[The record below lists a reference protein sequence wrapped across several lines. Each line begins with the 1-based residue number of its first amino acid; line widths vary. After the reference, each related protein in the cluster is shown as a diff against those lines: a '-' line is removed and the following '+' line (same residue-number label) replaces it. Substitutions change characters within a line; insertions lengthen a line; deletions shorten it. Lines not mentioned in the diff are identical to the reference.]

1 MAVTFQDYYETM
13 GVARTATAEEIKRA
27 FRKLARIHHPD
38 VAKDKVAG
46 EAKFKEVNEAYE
58 VLSDPEKRRQYD
70 ELGANWQ
77 HGGHD
82 EPAPGS
88 SRNGRTHAPGSET
101 DFEFGGTGFSDF
113 FESFFAGGRDGFGSN
128 RQSAGRTRADE
139 EMFAQP
145 GQDIEAD
152 LLVTLEEALRGSERK
167 VTLRRPGQNGH
178 SEHTDTHQA
187 RIPAGVR
194 EGQRIR
200 LAGQGGKGLGAGAA
214 GDLYLRVRL
223 ARHPDFSVQGA
234 DLHYELNLAPWEAVL
249 GVRAKVA
256 TLDGATFL
264 QVPPATAAGR
274 QLRLRGLG
282 LPREDRTRGDL
293 YATVRIQ
300 SPTAVS
306 EEERTLWE
314 KLAEI
319 ATFRPRSEA

>member
-1 MAVTFQDYYETM
+1 M
-13 GVARTATAEEIKRA
+13 
-27 FRKLARIHHPD
+27 
-38 VAKDKVAG
+38 
-46 EAKFKEVNEAYE
+46 
-58 VLSDPEKRRQYD
+58 
-70 ELGANWQ
+70 
-77 HGGHD
+77 
-82 EPAPGS
+82 
-88 SRNGRTHAPGSET
+88 
-101 DFEFGGTGFSDF
+101 
-113 FESFFAGGRDGFGSN
+113 
-128 RQSAGRTRADE
+128 
-139 EMFAQP
+139 
-145 GQDIEAD
+145 
-152 LLVTLEEALRGSERK
+152 
-167 VTLRRPGQNGH
+167 TLRRPGRKGEA
-178 SEHTDTHQA
+178 EHTDTYQA

-200 LAGQGGKGLGAGAA
+200 LAGQGGKGWGAGAA

-282 LPREDRTRGDL
+282 LPREDHTRGDL

-306 EEERTLWE
+306 EEERTLWG